1 MNRRLRYERLP
12 VLLLVVIMGG
22 LFATVVWQHNTIEV
36 LEGDNMELQI
46 QIDVYEADARGYKEQ
61 IQKLVA
67 DLDKANS
74 KLKLKEV
81 EKKKAEERLEKLVQQ
96 EQTETILNAPD
107 FVYGQFG
114 RILAM
119 VTEVNKELTAG
130 QVLEIAQHTVRM
142 GLMYDVDP
150 VLIASVMRVESNYRP
165 TAVGSSG
172 EIGLM
177 QILPKTAEWISNQL
191 GEEFSKDELYSVSTN
206 IRYGT
211 WYLSYLLG
219 QAEDYGFVGEDR
231 TRYALLCYNR
241 GIGSVRRAVSR
252 GSNPSNGY
260 DKRVLDIVNRYR

>member
-1 MNRRLRYERLP
+1 MNRRPRYKRLS
-12 VLLLVVIMGG
+12 VLMWVVITGG
-22 LFATVVWQHNTIEV
+22 LLATVVWQHDTIEV
-36 LEGDNMELQI
+36 LEGDKMDLQI
-46 QIDVYEADARGYKEQ
+46 RIGVYEVDERGYKEQ

-74 KLKLKEV
+74 KLKEM
-81 EKKKAEERLEKLVQQ
+81 EKKAEERLEELVQQ
-96 EQTETILNAPD
+96 EQTETVLNAPD
-107 FVYGQFG
+107 FVYGQYG

-119 VTEVNKELTAG
+119 VTEANRELTAG
-130 QVLEIAQHTVRM
+130 QVLEIAKHTVRM
-142 GLMYDVDP
+142 GLMYNVDP
-150 VLIASVMRVESNYRP
+150 VLIASVMSVESTYRP
-165 TAVGSSG
+165 MAVGSSG

-177 QILPKTAEWISNQL
+177 QILPRTAEWISNQL
-191 GEEFSKDELYSVSTN
+191 GEEFSKDKLYSVSTN

-219 QAEDYGFVGEDR
+219 QAEDCGFVGEDR

-241 GIGSVRRAVSR
+241 GIGSVRRDVSR